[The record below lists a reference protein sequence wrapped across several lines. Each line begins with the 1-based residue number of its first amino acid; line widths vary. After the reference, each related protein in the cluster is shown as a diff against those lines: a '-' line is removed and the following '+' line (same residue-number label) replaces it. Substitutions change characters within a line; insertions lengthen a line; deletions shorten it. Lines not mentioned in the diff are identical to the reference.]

1 MASVSTSRPT
11 EATGSFL
18 RGAVE
23 SFYRH
28 KKLFLNVFGLGIL
41 LTVLYV
47 FVSPKKYE
55 SDMSLV
61 VENNRK
67 PEVISAGATGTG
79 NNMVSQVSEDQ
90 LYSQI
95 EILGSADVL
104 DEVVDPGWRSVPVTS
119 HTREAQEEHEGKVN
133 KLRAHLL
140 VSPVRKSDV
149 IDVSFTARNPRVA
162 TETMDRLLRIF
173 LVQQQK
179 VNQPAGASHFFGD
192 EANRYQKEWA
202 DAQAQLAA
210 YQQGHN
216 IVNVADK
223 ETDLSK
229 ALADALTLERAADAE
244 INEVSH
250 RLASEKTQLLATP
263 SRERTIERVLP
274 AAGSVD
280 QVNTLLAQLVLR
292 RAQLLTE
299 YLPTDR
305 MVQQVDSQIAEAQAE
320 LAKSQTMRSV
330 ETQSSVN
337 PKWQAQD
344 QAIGDDEA
352 HLRAA
357 SARRDTIAGQVADLE
372 GQLKGTEH
380 DSLDFTTLQQRV
392 ATLNTNYQTYVTKRD
407 EAAIS
412 EAMDTRGLLNVGV
425 AQSPTFS
432 ISPVRPRPLI
442 DSLLGLITSFLLAS
456 FAVYLAESSRETIAT
471 PAELDVA
478 SHYPVLATVG
488 YSAARPGEEHLSPR
502 AARSIL
508 GALRSRPGEPRRGQ
522 AARR

>member
-11 EATGSFL
+11 ELSGSFL

-28 KKLFLNVFGLGIL
+28 KKLFLTVFGLGVL

-61 VENNRK
+61 VQNNRK
-67 PEVISAGATGTG
+67 PEVISAEATGQG
-79 NNMVSQVSEDQ
+79 NTMVSQVSEDQ

-104 DEVVDPGWRSVPVTS
+104 DEVADPGWRNVPVTS
-119 HTREAQEEHEGKVN
+119 HTRQAQEEHESKVN

-149 IDVSFTARNPRVA
+149 IDISFVARDPRVA
-162 TETMDRLLRIF
+162 TDTMNRLLNVF
-173 LVQQQK
+173 LIQQQK
-179 VNQPAGASHFFGD
+179 VNQPAGASHFFSD
-192 EANRYQKEWA
+192 EANRYQKEWSE
-202 DAQAQLAA
+202 AQGQLAA
-210 YQQGHN
+210 FQQGHN
-216 IVNVADK
+216 IVNVSDK

-229 ALADALTLERAADAE
+229 ALADARTLERAADAE

-250 RLASEKTQLLATP
+250 RLDSEKAQLTTIPA
-263 SRERTIERVLP
+263 RERTIERVLP

-280 QVNTLLAQLVLR
+280 QINTLLAQLVLKR
-292 RAQLLTE
+292 SQLLTE

-305 MVQQVDSQIAEAQAE
+305 IVQQLDSQISEAQAE
-320 LAKSQTMRSV
+320 LVKSQNMRSV

-344 QAIGDDEA
+344 LAIADDGA

-357 SARRDTIAGQVADLE
+357 TARRDTITAQIADLE
-372 GQLKGTEH
+372 SQLKGTER

-392 ATLNTNYQTYVTKRD
+392 TTFNTNYQTYVQKRD
-407 EAAIS
+407 QAAIS
-412 EAMDTRGLLNVGV
+412 EAMDTRGLLNIGV

-432 ISPVRPRPLI
+432 LSPVKPRPLI

-456 FAVYLAESSRETIAT
+456 FAVYLAESSRQTIAT

-488 YSAARPGEEHLSPR
+488 YSMTRPGEEHLSPR

-508 GALRSRPGEPRRGQ
+508 GALRNRPGEPRRGQ